1 MVNESESLFP
11 RNLNPLTSKIG
22 ASCFSNC
29 KIDTVK
35 SCLLKTEK
43 TFFYTSFPTSAQDSR
58 NFYLLDVYD
67 NCDGDR
73 DVELVDP
80 TPVLNLKR
88 KEGKRPAILI
98 GLRDNENDSGVIKV
112 RSIDPRLVTHSEW
125 DS

>member
-1 MVNESESLFP
+1 M
-11 RNLNPLTSKIG
+11 
-22 ASCFSNC
+22 
-29 KIDTVK
+29 
-35 SCLLKTEK
+35 
-43 TFFYTSFPTSAQDSR
+43 
-58 NFYLLDVYD
+58 YD

-112 RSIDPRLVTHSEW
+112 GQRSLLIRADRKSQVRQCLGFCTTDFWYSLAYESAEQKPKQCLT
-125 DS
+125 

>member
-1 MVNESESLFP
+1 M
-11 RNLNPLTSKIG
+11 
-22 ASCFSNC
+22 
-29 KIDTVK
+29 
-35 SCLLKTEK
+35 
-43 TFFYTSFPTSAQDSR
+43 
-58 NFYLLDVYD
+58 YD

-112 RSIDPRLVTHSEW
+112 GSFARCRASPDYSQSQHVFTP
-125 DS
+125 